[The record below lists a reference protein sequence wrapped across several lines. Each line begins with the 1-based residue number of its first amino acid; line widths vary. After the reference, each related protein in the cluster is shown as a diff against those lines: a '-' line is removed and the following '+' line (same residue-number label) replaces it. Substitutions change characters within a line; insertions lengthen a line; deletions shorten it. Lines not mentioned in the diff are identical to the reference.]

1 MTFFLT
7 LTALMYAIGAI
18 VAGIVLFCVG
28 FAVIATAED
37 WGKGIGFLSVL
48 FGKLLSFAGSVMLL
62 LWFILNVI
70 QFAKS

>member
-18 VAGIVLFCVG
+18 FAGIVLFCVG

-37 WGKGIGFLSVL
+37 WGKGVGFLTVL
-48 FGKLLSFAGSVMLL
+48 LGKLISFVGSVMLL
-62 LWFILNVI
+62 MWIVINII

>member
-1 MTFFLT
+1 MEFFLT

-18 VAGIVLFCVG
+18 FAGIVLFCVG

-37 WGKGIGFLSVL
+37 WGKGVGFLTVL
-48 FGKLLSFAGSVMLL
+48 LGKLISFVGSVMLL
-62 LWFILNVI
+62 MWIVINII